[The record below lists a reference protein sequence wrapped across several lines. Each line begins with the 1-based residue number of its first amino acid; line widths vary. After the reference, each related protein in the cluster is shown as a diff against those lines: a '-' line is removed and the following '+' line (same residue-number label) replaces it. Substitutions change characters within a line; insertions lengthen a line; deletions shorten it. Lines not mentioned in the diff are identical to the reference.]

1 MSKLI
6 QKEGGVCAAEGF
18 FANGIAI
25 GLKKDGQKDL
35 AFVYSD
41 TPCEIASIFTTNKM
55 TAAPIRHFRSKGE
68 FTTNFVLINAKN
80 ANAMTG
86 PAGIEDINEV
96 MQALQNKFPQ
106 LHNPVMSSTGVIG
119 VRLPK
124 AKIIEGALTFDLGV
138 QDAKA
143 ASEAIMT
150 TDRFPK
156 RIAFEVQT
164 ENGSFNIGAM
174 AKGAGMINPA
184 MATMLCFITTDADVD
199 AATMQAILDDETKTT
214 FNAASVDGDTS
225 TNDTV
230 LLMSNRKSGVYDEA
244 GFREALNKIMHFLA
258 LEMVRDGEG
267 ATKLVTYNVTGAKN
281 DAEAEKAAKALSD
294 SLLMKT
300 ALYGEDPNWGRVAS
314 TIGASG
320 VECDEASL
328 RIAFDEHCVYEKG
341 QSYFD
346 APMEEKA
353 AAVMKQE
360 RFSINCDLGMG
371 EGAFTAYG
379 CDLGYEYVKIN
390 ADYRT

>member
-1 MSKLI
+1 MSNLI
-6 QKEGGVCAAEGF
+6 QQEGGVCAAQGF
-18 FANGIAI
+18 YANGISI
-25 GLKKDGQKDL
+25 GLKKGGQKDL
-35 AFVYSD
+35 AFIYSD
-41 TPCEIASIFTTNKM
+41 APCEIASVFTTNKM
-55 TAAPIRHFRSKGE
+55 TAAPIRHFRTKGT
-68 FTTNFVLINAKN
+68 FKTNFVLINAKN

-96 MQALQNKFPQ
+96 MQVLEGKFPE
-106 LHNPVMSSTGVIG
+106 LVNPIMSSTGVIG

-124 AKIIEGALTFDLGV
+124 AKIIDGALTFDLSI

-156 RIAFEVQT
+156 TIAFEIKT
-164 ENGSFNIGAM
+164 ATGSFHIGAM

-199 AATMQAILDDETKTT
+199 AAAMQAILDEETKTT

-230 LLMSNRKSGVYDEA
+230 LLMSNRKSGVYDESL
-244 GFREALNKIMHFLA
+244 FREALHRIMHFLA

-281 DAEAEKAAKALSD
+281 DMEAEKAAKALSD

-320 VECDEASL
+320 ISCDEGSL
-328 RIAFDEHCVYEKG
+328 RISFDEHCVYDSG
-341 QSYFD
+341 VSYFD
-346 APMEEKA
+346 AQMEEKA

-360 RFSINCDLGMG
+360 RFSIHCDLGMG
-371 EGAFTAYG
+371 DGAFTAYG